1 MALALA
7 AQESEFSGVERAAIL
22 LMYLERPLAK
32 SLLDRMSDDE
42 VRKVMQNRAPQ
53 FRALSGL
60 VQKYY
65 GYEDSTG
72 MHTGIYIWDS
82 EESMR
87 EFAESEL
94 AKTIPEAYQVETQ
107 PRVEIFE
114 MIFPLRES
122 RESVGTAA
130 E

>member
-1 MALALA
+1 MVI
-7 AQESEFSGVERAAIL
+7 QMFKF
-22 LMYLERPLAK
+22 K
-32 SLLDRMSDDE
+32 SQLSDDE

-65 GYEDSTG
+65 GYEDSAG

-122 RESVGTAA
+122 GEPVGTAA